1 MLVQIVGQIIP
12 KCIVV
17 IPGTDGMQLLLFHDS
32 AYIVHCT
39 LVLIIIIIIIII
51 PLGNITKESLKN
63 YFKNNNNKLYMF

>member
-32 AYIVHCT
+32 AYIVHCR
-39 LVLIIIIIIIII
+39 LVLIIIII
-51 PLGNITKESLKN
+51 PLGNVPTQGKKII
-63 YFKNNNNKLYMF
+63 

>member
-32 AYIVHCT
+32 AYIVHCR
-39 LVLIIIIIIIII
+39 LVLIIIIII
-51 PLGNITKESLKN
+51 PLGNIPTQGKKII
-63 YFKNNNNKLYMF
+63 